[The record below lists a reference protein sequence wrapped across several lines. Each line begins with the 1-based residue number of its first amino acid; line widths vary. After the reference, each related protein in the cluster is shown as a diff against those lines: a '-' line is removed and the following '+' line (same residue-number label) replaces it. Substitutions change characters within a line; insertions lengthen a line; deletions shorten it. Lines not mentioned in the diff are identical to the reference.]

1 MSSQSRTK
9 STLIVYSQAA
19 RQREEEARRASQ
31 GKGLPSRIPMDRGG
45 SRRGQGR
52 EAGPD
57 GWQNAPA
64 PRPQKAG
71 DLTTLGKIRSSS
83 GSPSLGLLGKAGAKT
98 PAKEETSMTSNA
110 FALLAGGGEEKEAE
124 AMSPPAETATR
135 RPLQL
140 QPRTKT
146 TENVNE
152 KPAGDEEEGEIKE
165 EDETSEMDETT
176 KRSIDNSVAEYLS
189 VKMIDEAKQTF
200 EALPPRFR
208 PELAKVFIEKGTD
221 GKADA
226 VTAVLNLFKAL
237 GETDLLSREAFRDSF
252 VPIVT
257 DLEDLAGDAP
267 KAWTNVANL
276 FKAAKLS
283 KEDIEYLQKQ
293 MISNED
299 DLEGIQNRLMEEYE
313 KASP

>member
-1 MSSQSRTK
+1 MK
-9 STLIVYSQAA
+9 AA

-52 EAGPD
+52 EAGAD

-83 GSPSLGLLGKAGAKT
+83 GSPSLGLLGKAGAKA
-98 PAKEETSMTSNA
+98 PAKEENSMTSNA
-110 FALLAGGGEEKEAE
+110 FALLAGGGEEKDHE

-146 TENVNE
+146 SENVNAKASE
-152 KPAGDEEEGEIKE
+152 EEEEGEVKE
-165 EDETSEMDETT
+165 SSGQEESGEMDEAT
-176 KRSIDNSVAEYLS
+176 KRSIDNSVQEYLS
-189 VKMIDEAKQTF
+189 VKMVDEAKQTF
-200 EALPPRFR
+200 EALPVRFR
-208 PELAKVFIEKGTD
+208 SELAKAFIQKGV
-221 GKADA
+221 GAKADPVA
-226 VTAVLNLFKAL
+226 SVLNLFKAL
-237 GETDLLSREAFRDSF
+237 GETTIIPRESFRDAF

-257 DLEDLAGDAP
+257 DLEDVGGDAP
-267 KAWTNVANL
+267 MAWKHVANL
-276 FKAAKLS
+276 LKAAKLG
-283 KEDIEYLQKQ
+283 KEDIEILQKQ
-293 MISNED
+293 MVSNED
-299 DLEGIQNRLMEEYE
+299 DLEGIQQRLMDEFE

>member
-1 MSSQSRTK
+1 
-9 STLIVYSQAA
+9 
-19 RQREEEARRASQ
+19 
-31 GKGLPSRIPMDRGG
+31 MDRGG

-83 GSPSLGLLGKAGAKT
+83 GSPSLGLLGKTGARA
-98 PAKEETSMTSNA
+98 PAKEESSSMTSNA
-110 FALLAGGGEEKEAE
+110 FALLAGGGEEKEHE

-146 TENVNE
+146 TENVDE
-152 KPAGDEEEGEIKE
+152 KAAEEEEEGEVKE
-165 EDETSEMDETT
+165 EGETDSGEMDEAT

-189 VKMIDEAKQTF
+189 VKMVDEAKQTF
-200 EALPPRFR
+200 EALAPRFR
-208 PELAKVFIEKGTD
+208 GELAKAFIAKGWG
-221 GKADA
+221 GKSDV

-237 GETDLLSREAFRDSF
+237 GESDLMSREAFRDAF
-252 VPIVT
+252 VPTVT

-267 KAWTNVANL
+267 KAFTNVANL
-276 FKAAKLS
+276 LKAAKLN
-283 KEDIEYLQKQ
+283 KEDVEILQKQ

-299 DLEGIQNRLMEEYE
+299 DLEHIQNRLMEEYE